1 MGIHPRTPNK
11 TRLTKARIS
20 TSKDRICRTS
30 KCTGELQCTILKNA
44 HSYTYKWHAL
54 HTLIHAREHTRANK
68 KHKKTGLQ
76 FLGAVKSENVSGKEN
91 ERVHQYENMHQTHA
105 HIHTNPPTHCQMFCF
120 VANTNTYQSFA
131 YLFRKWGHCCMP
143 CNPYQGYFSDTKF
156 PRTHAHR
163 PRCKHEHAFTL
174 QTQPQTLTQSLSL

>member
-1 MGIHPRTPNK
+1 MYYTQ
-11 TRLTKARIS
+11 
-20 TSKDRICRTS
+20 
-30 KCTGELQCTILKNA
+30 KC
-44 HSYTYKWHAL
+44 
-54 HTLIHAREHTRANK
+54 TLIHLQVACPTYTHTCKRTYTCQQ

-91 ERVHQYENMHQTHA
+91 ERVHQYDNMHQTHA

-156 PRTHAHR
+156 PRTHANR
-163 PRCKHEHAFTL
+163 QRCKHEHAFTL
-174 QTQPQTLTQSLSL
+174 QTQTLTQSLSL

>member
-1 MGIHPRTPNK
+1 MHWRAPNVLYSK
-11 TRLTKARIS
+11 MHTHTLTSGMPYI
-20 TSKDRICRTS
+20 
-30 KCTGELQCTILKNA
+30 
-44 HSYTYKWHAL
+44 HSYMQEN
-54 HTLIHAREHTRANK
+54 IHVPTK

-91 ERVHQYENMHQTHA
+91 ERVHQYDNMHQTHA

-163 PRCKHEHAFTL
+163 QRCKHEHAFTL
-174 QTQPQTLTQSLSL
+174 QTQTLTQSLSL